1 MDFLRVFLTAPAS
14 IIALFLMT
22 KLIGNKQM
30 SNLTMFDYINGITI
44 GSIAAE
50 MATSEFSDFWGCLLA
65 LVIYGCIVILLSFLS
80 QKSIL
85 LRRFFTGKAIVLY
98 DKGKLHKKNFST
110 AKIDFDEFLTMC
122 RTQGFFNLD
131 EVETIILE
139 QNGQVSILP
148 KDANR
153 PLTPDDMKIRVHQTR
168 PEVVVLT
175 EGKIL
180 DKNLKYTGNNEE
192 WLLKQLKQQNKNQ
205 EDVFIAVCDGDN
217 NLKIYDDSGVNP
229 TNDIFE

>member
-1 MDFLRVFLTAPAS
+1 MDFLRVILTAPAS
-14 IIALFLMT
+14 VIALFLLS

-65 LVIYGCIVILLSFLS
+65 LVIYAGIVILLSFLS
-80 QKSIL
+80 QKSIV
-85 LRRFFTGKAIVLY
+85 LRRFFTGKAIVLF
-98 DKGKLHKKNFST
+98 DKGQLHKKNFST
-110 AKIDFDEFLTMC
+110 AKIDIDEFLTMC

-153 PLTPDDMKIRVHQTR
+153 PLTPEDMKIRVHQTR

-180 DKNLKYTGNNEE
+180 EKNLKYTGNNKE
-192 WLLKQLKQQNKNQ
+192 WLNKQLKQQNKNL

-217 NLKIYDDSGVNP
+217 NLKIYDDSGLNP
-229 TNDIFE
+229 TNDIFD

>member
-110 AKIDFDEFLTMC
+110 AKIDVDEFLTMC
-122 RTQGFFNLD
+122 RT
-131 EVETIILE
+131 
-139 QNGQVSILP
+139 QVSILP

-153 PLTPDDMKIRVHQTR
+153 PLTPYDMKIRVHQTR

>member
-50 MATSEFSDFWGCLLA
+50 MATSELSDFWGCLLA

-110 AKIDFDEFLTMC
+110 AKIDVDEFLTMC

-148 KDANR
+148 KDTNR

-205 EDVFIAVCDGDN
+205 KDVFIAVCDGDN